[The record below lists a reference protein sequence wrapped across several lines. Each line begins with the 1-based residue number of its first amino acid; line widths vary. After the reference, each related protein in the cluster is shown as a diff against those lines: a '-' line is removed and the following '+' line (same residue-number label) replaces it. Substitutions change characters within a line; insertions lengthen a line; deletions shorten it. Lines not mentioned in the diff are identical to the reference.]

1 MFRVITGNVT
11 VANLPDKQRAE
22 YFTERFGGIVKR
34 IRYKNPKFI
43 NYLKE
48 DKTDILHEELP
59 KWSIWIYFMS
69 FMLTKMNISLLE
81 FMRIIIIIF
90 IEYLKRRIKIFRY

>member
-1 MFRVITGNVT
+1 MFRVIIENVT
-11 VANLPDKQRAE
+11 IANLPDRQTAE
-22 YFTERFGGIVKR
+22 YFAEKFGGIIKR

-59 KWSIWIYFMS
+59 K
-69 FMLTKMNISLLE
+69 
-81 FMRIIIIIF
+81 
-90 IEYLKRRIKIFRY
+90 

>member
-48 DKTDILHEELP
+48 DKTDILHEELA
-59 KWSIWIYFMS
+59 K
-69 FMLTKMNISLLE
+69 
-81 FMRIIIIIF
+81 
-90 IEYLKRRIKIFRY
+90 

>member
-1 MFRVITGNVT
+1 MFRVIVGTVT
-11 VANLPDKQRAE
+11 IANLPDRQTAE
-22 YFTERFGGIVKR
+22 YFAEKFGGIIKR

-59 KWSIWIYFMS
+59 K
-69 FMLTKMNISLLE
+69 
-81 FMRIIIIIF
+81 
-90 IEYLKRRIKIFRY
+90 